1 MKKLILYHGTDERLL
16 RMSEEERQAY
26 FKAVDTATD
35 YVYTKFKEGEFC
47 QYDSIDGINKQ
58 VKSLHKEMDREQLL
72 PLYSAL
78 YVTGAW
84 IAGCRFLIFRKLCAT
99 NSRDKACEYALNS
112 FAGGELAAKT
122 FLLIKTAEY
131 LRLPGYDPQGEA
143 KAAIETVKDF
153 ADKKKAAP
161 VLVRFEIDD
170 PAQLEYQGGG
180 EVDATQFDVW
190 CKDSW
195 PFDVCVRKN
204 ISEGEIERLQSE
216 TENNDNKQ
224 PEDKKMKS
232 IQVLWIQLMGE
243 NYHEED
249 PNRIVALGG
258 VYNDQ
263 KWEMSLEAVGSAIA
277 NKVYTFYIKVFNEEL
292 PLIPVMDKNGKIC
305 DLKTPNDVDALK
317 LLRLLP
323 KKDEFY
329 NGI

>member
-1 MKKLILYHGTDERLL
+1 MKKIVLYHGTDERLVK
-16 RMSEEERQAY
+16 MSKAEREAY
-26 FKAVDTATD
+26 FKAVDAAMG
-35 YVYTKFKEGEFC
+35 YTFEAFKKLHFC
-47 QYDSIDGINKQ
+47 EYDSIDGIRKQ
-58 VKSLHKEMDREQLL
+58 VKALNKEMKDEELIL
-72 PLYSAL
+72 LYSAL
-78 YVTGAW
+78 CVTGGWLADNP
-84 IAGCRFLIFRKLCAT
+84 FLNYRELSAT
-99 NSRDKACEYALNS
+99 NSRDRACEYALNS

-170 PAQLEYQGGG
+170 PDQLEYQGGG
-180 EVDATQFDVW
+180 DVDATQFDVW

-277 NKVYTFYIKVFNEEL
+277 NKVYTFYIKIFNEEL
-292 PLIPVMDKNGKIC
+292 PLIPVMDENGKIC